1 MHHMNAFEYTAG
13 CVILLLAL
21 IFIVVLIGAGFKV
34 AADARIEEAE
44 KNVNRRAERMARQM
58 VKDRLEGAQLQVIQR
73 VIVIEDDLGK

>member
-1 MHHMNAFEYTAG
+1 MHHMNAFEYAAG

-44 KNVNRRAERMARQM
+44 KSVNRRAERLARQM

>member
-13 CVILLLAL
+13 CAILLLAI
-21 IFIVVLIGAGFKV
+21 IFIVVLIGIGLKL

-44 KNVNRRAERMARQM
+44 KNVERKAERLARQM
-58 VKDRLEGAQLQVIQR
+58 VKERLEGTQLQVIQR